1 MSYNKTY
8 NQIQEL
14 ILRTAL
20 ETGMARDIVRRSGIW
35 PGSGASL
42 GIPVE
47 VLSQGWIVEPWA
59 DLFVTYHEN
68 DRYGI
73 FWSPDTFPESFE
85 FWPTGEATYVSRVDL
100 QGYVWMRNVVYVA
113 PETPHPELNVRVEA
127 SVDGGGTWGL
137 LAGDS
142 SDWLYGGCNVNLGGW
157 PEDVG
162 SASGGCIASEWQQ
175 IKNEYRIPDVLLRW
189 TFFTSPV
196 SDSSV
201 YDPAANEWGGLRFG
215 YSSVQVS

>member
-1 MSYNKTY
+1 MPFGKTY
-8 NQIQEL
+8 SEIQEL

-20 ETGMARDIVRRSGIW
+20 DTSMARAIVRRSGIW
-35 PGSGASL
+35 PGSGVSL

-47 VLSQGWIVEPWA
+47 VLAQGWIVEPWA
-59 DLFVTYHEN
+59 DISSTFHPN

-73 FWSPDTFPESFE
+73 FWNPTVFPDVLE
-85 FWPTGEATYVSRVDL
+85 FWPTGEATYVSRVDM

-127 SVDGGGTWGL
+127 SVDEGSAWAVV
-137 LAGDS
+137 AGDV
-142 SDWLYGGCNVNLGGW
+142 SDWLYAGCNVNLGNW
-157 PEDVG
+157 PADVG
-162 SASGGCIASEWQQ
+162 SASGGCIASEWQL
-175 IKNEYRIPDVLLRW
+175 INNEYRTSDILLRW
-189 TFFTSPV
+189 TFFTSPL

-201 YDPAANEWGGLRFG
+201 YDPDANDWGALRFG